1 MADLSR
7 QDAEKLVESIDIPP
21 RPAVVLAI
29 MDEKARDEPDL
40 GLIAEAISRDVGI
53 SAALLKTV
61 NSPFFGL
68 RQPVRS
74 VSQAVNLLG
83 LSRVVTL
90 ANSLALRTSVNAQG
104 IERFWDQSSR
114 TAMISA
120 WLAGKFGHNRDNAH
134 LFGLFRDCG
143 IPLLMKRF
151 KDYKETLRI
160 ANDDPRGFTSVE
172 DERHGMNHAVIGAIL
187 ARNWQLEEL
196 QRNAIRSHHE
206 LDVFTASQDGGLK
219 NLVAIAHLAGQL
231 ESRYSRN
238 RDDGEWKRFGPAVL
252 SWLMIAEEDVEPLAQ
267 EVGSLLLESGL

>member
-1 MADLSR
+1 
-7 QDAEKLVESIDIPP
+7 
-21 RPAVVLAI
+21 